1 MIPALHDAARP
12 PRGSLTAEVTPVN
25 RSLAATLAAV
35 LILAVSLSGCRNET
49 QNRIRRSIQDFTN
62 TRMYITVY
70 AYGGEVVFEG
80 LVDGKVTRASQDLDA
95 GGGGQSTGSYIYWYD
110 ERGRYHQTDLPY
122 LLTTYDRGQAADEL
136 P

>member
-1 MIPALHDAARP
+1 MIPALHAAARP
-12 PRGSLTAEVTPVN
+12 PRGSVTAEVTPVN

-49 QNRIRRSIQDFTN
+49 QNRIRRSIQDYTN

-70 AYGGEVVFEG
+70 AYGGDEVFEG
-80 LVDGKVTRASQDLDA
+80 LVDGKVTRASQELDS
-95 GGGGQSTGSYIYWYD
+95 GGGRSTGSYIYWYD

-122 LLTTYDRGQAADEL
+122 LLTSYDRGQTADEL

>member
-1 MIPALHDAARP
+1 MRRRLVPVLVVTAL
-12 PRGSLTAEVTPVN
+12 L
-25 RSLAATLAAV
+25 AV
-35 LILAVSLSGCRNET
+35 LLAGCRNET
-49 QNRIRRSIQDFTN
+49 QNQIRRSIQDFTN

-80 LVDGKVTRASQDLDA
+80 IVDGKVTRASQA
-95 GGGGQSTGSYIYWYD
+95 QESGGQSTGDYIYWYD

-122 LLTTYDRGQAADEL
+122 LVTTYDRAEAEAS